1 MKNVLF
7 KPTILTLVLLNLRLC
22 SVSEAF
28 QSHSTN
34 SIPAW
39 RMHFPHLIEAVDWLN
54 TNRHLFQ
61 QAVLEPHVLS
71 MSEREIEKLIALDAE
86 SIIPT
91 YHVAEATSFMF
102 KDSDDIDLFIQKVR
116 VELKLHVNCAMI

>member
-1 MKNVLF
+1 
-7 KPTILTLVLLNLRLC
+7 
-22 SVSEAF
+22 
-28 QSHSTN
+28 
-34 SIPAW
+34 
-39 RMHFPHLIEAVDWLN
+39 MHFPHLIEAVDWLN
-54 TNRHLFQ
+54 ANRHLFQ